1 MINQISNRLQIDEFH
16 VFDNLVNDQT
26 TQPSNIDP
34 YLKGRYNPRNWDAD
48 A

>member
-1 MINQISNRLQIDEFH
+1 MIDQILNCSQMDELH

-26 TQPSNIDP
+26 TRTSNIDP
-34 YLKGRYNPRNWDAD
+34 YLKGQYNLRNWDAD